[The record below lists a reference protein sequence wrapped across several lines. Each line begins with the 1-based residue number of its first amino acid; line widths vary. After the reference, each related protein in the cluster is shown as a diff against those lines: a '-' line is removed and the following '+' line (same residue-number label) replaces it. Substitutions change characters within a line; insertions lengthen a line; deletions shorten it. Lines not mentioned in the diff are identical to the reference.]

1 MRKLTD
7 IMAFVKMFFSG
18 GRCARVWSAVGRVG
32 RGYWCECE
40 EVGAWRLELGRRRA
54 YGAAA
59 IFFVRRVFFG
69 GNGMRRGGM
78 ECGGASA
85 DWRLMAYWLEVLGD
99 DKGVQ
104 GAAFFGDKESPFG
117 ANTRG
122 VFD

>member
-1 MRKLTD
+1 MGLAD
-7 IMAFVKMFFSG
+7 GV
-18 GRCARVWSAVGRVG
+18 
-32 RGYWCECE
+32 
-40 EVGAWRLELGRRRA
+40 
-54 YGAAA
+54 GAAA
-59 IFFVRRVFFG
+59 GVWGGSDFFCKVGVFLG
-69 GNGMRRGGM
+69 EWNAAGGGM